1 VSFVIYSSE
10 KHNAGIGAG
19 LEVVASTKVNGADE
33 DSLPLRE
40 IVRVLWRRLWLIIV
54 VTVIIVGGAIGFGFT
69 QTPTYEASTKLL
81 VGQQQNAG
89 DPYNLAGDVQGLQLL
104 TKTLATAVNTRPVAQ
119 VVIRQLD
126 LSINP
131 NDLMANVQ
139 VQQISDTQFVQVTY
153 KDTSPERAQLIA
165 NSIGDVFS
173 AKISEI
179 SPKTSG
185 VTITVWEPATMP
197 TNPVSPNFLLIL
209 PLALVLGILL
219 GVTLALLLEYWE
231 SGWRSAEEVERAFGR
246 PVIAVIPA
254 FEVSKGTKE
263 R

>member
-104 TKTLATAVNTRPVAQ
+104 TKTLSTAVNTRPVAQ

-179 SPKTSG
+179 SPKASG
-185 VTITVWEPATMP
+185 VTVTVWEPATMP
-197 TNPVSPNFLLIL
+197 TNPVSPNFMLIL
-209 PLALVLGILL
+209 TLALVLGIVLS
-219 GVTLALLLEYWE
+219 VTLALLLEYWE
-231 SGWRSAEEVERAFGR
+231 SGWRSAEEVERVFGR
-246 PVIAVIPA
+246 PVVAVIPA
-254 FEVSKGTKE
+254 FEDSKGKKE

>member
-1 VSFVIYSSE
+1 VRFVIYSSQ
-10 KHNAGIGAG
+10 KHNVGIGTA
-19 LEVVASTKVNGADE
+19 LEVVASTEADGAE
-33 DSLPLRE
+33 DTLPLRD
-40 IVRVLWRRLWLIIV
+40 IVRLLWRRSWVIV
-54 VTVIIVGGAIGFGFT
+54 VATITIVGGAVVFGLT

-179 SPKTSG
+179 SPKASG
-185 VTITVWEPATMP
+185 VTVTVWEPATMP
-197 TNPVSPNFLLIL
+197 TNPVSPNFMLIL
-209 PLALVLGILL
+209 TLALVLGIVLS
-219 GVTLALLLEYWE
+219 VTLALLLEYWE

>member
-1 VSFVIYSSE
+1 VSFIIYSSQ

-33 DSLPLRE
+33 DSLPLRD

-54 VTVIIVGGAIGFGFT
+54 VTMIIVGGAIGFGFT

-81 VGQQQNAG
+81 VGQKQDAG
-89 DPYNLAGDVQGLQLL
+89 DPFNLAGDVQGLQLL

-119 VVIRQLD
+119 VVIRQSH
-126 LSINP
+126 LSIDP
-131 NDLMANVQ
+131 NELMANMQ

-153 KDTSPERAQLIA
+153 KDTNPERARLIA

-173 AKISEI
+173 ARISEI
-179 SPKTSG
+179 SPKASG
-185 VTITVWEPATMP
+185 VTVIVWEPATMP
-197 TNPVSPNFLLIL
+197 TNPVSPNFMLIL
-209 PLALVLGILL
+209 PLALVLGMVL
-219 GVTLALLLEYWE
+219 GVILALLAEYWE
-231 SGWRSAEEVERAFGR
+231 SSWRSAEEVEKVFGR
-246 PVIAVIPA
+246 PVVAVIPA
-254 FEVSKGTKE
+254 FEGSKSKKE

>member
-1 VSFVIYSSE
+1 VSFIIYSSQR
-10 KHNAGIGAG
+10 HNAGIGAG
-19 LEVVASTKVNGADE
+19 LEVVASTEVNGAE
-33 DSLPLRE
+33 DTIPLRD
-40 IVRVLWRRLWLIIV
+40 IVRVLRRRVWLIIA
-54 VTVIIVGGAIGFGFT
+54 VTIVIVGGAVGFGLA

-81 VGQQQNAG
+81 VGQQKGAG
-89 DPYNLAGDVQGLQLL
+89 DPFNLAGDVQGLQLL

-119 VVIRQLD
+119 VVVRQSD

-131 NDLMANVQ
+131 NDLMANVE
-139 VQQISDTQFVQVTY
+139 VQEIPDTQFVQVTY

-173 AKISEI
+173 ARIAEI
-179 SPKTSG
+179 SPKASG
-185 VTITVWEPATMP
+185 VTVTVWEPATMP

-209 PLALVLGILL
+209 PLALVLGIVL

>member
-1 VSFVIYSSE
+1 MATI
-10 KHNAGIGAG
+10 
-19 LEVVASTKVNGADE
+19 T
-33 DSLPLRE
+33 
-40 IVRVLWRRLWLIIV
+40 
-54 VTVIIVGGAIGFGFT
+54 IVGGAVVFGLT

-153 KDTSPERAQLIA
+153 KDTNPERAQLIA

-179 SPKTSG
+179 SPKASG
-185 VTITVWEPATMP
+185 VTVTIWEPATMP

-209 PLALVLGILL
+209 PLALVLGIVF
-219 GVTLALLLEYWE
+219 GITLALLLEYWKR
-231 SGWRSAEEVERAFGR
+231 GWRSAEEVERTFGR

-254 FEVSKGTKE
+254 FDVSKGKKE

>member
-1 VSFVIYSSE
+1 MRFVIYSSQ

-19 LEVVASTKVNGADE
+19 LEVVASTEVDGAE
-33 DSLPLRE
+33 DTLPFRD
-40 IVRVLWRRLWLIIV
+40 IVRVLWGRLWLIIA
-54 VTVIIVGGAIGFGFT
+54 VTLVIVGGAVGFGLA
-69 QTPTYEASTKLL
+69 QTPRYEASTKLL
-81 VGQQQNAG
+81 VGQQKGAG
-89 DPYNLAGDVQGLQLL
+89 DPFNLAGDVQGLQLL
-104 TKTLATAVNTRPVAQ
+104 TKTLATAVNTRPIAE

-139 VQQISDTQFVQVTY
+139 VQEISDTQFVQVTY

-173 AKISEI
+173 ARISEI
-179 SPKTSG
+179 SPKASG
-185 VTITVWEPATMP
+185 VTVTVWEPATMP

-209 PLALVLGILL
+209 PLALVLGIVL
-219 GVTLALLLEYWE
+219 GVTLAVLVEYFE
-231 SGWRSAEEVERAFGR
+231 RGWRSAEDVERAFGR
-246 PVIAVIPA
+246 PVLAVIPA
-254 FEVSKGTKE
+254 FEVSKGKRE

>member
-1 VSFVIYSSE
+1 VSFIIYSSQ

-19 LEVVASTKVNGADE
+19 LEIVASTEVDGAE

-40 IVRVLWRRLWLIIV
+40 IVRVLRRRLWLIMAVTIV
-54 VTVIIVGGAIGFGFT
+54 IVGGAVGFGVA
-69 QTPTYEASTKLL
+69 QTPMYEASTKLL
-81 VGQQQNAG
+81 VGQQQDAG

-104 TKTLATAVNTRPVAQ
+104 TKTLATAVNTRPMAR
-119 VVIRQLD
+119 VVIQQLD

-131 NDLMANVQ
+131 NDLMANVE
-139 VQQISDTQFVQVTY
+139 VQEIPDTQFVQVTY

-173 AKISEI
+173 ARISEI
-179 SPKTSG
+179 SPKASG
-185 VTITVWEPATMP
+185 VTVTVWEPATKP
-197 TNPVSPNFLLIL
+197 TNPVSPNFMFIL
-209 PLALVLGILL
+209 PLALVLGIVL
-219 GVTLALLLEYWE
+219 GVTLALLLEYWV

-254 FEVSKGTKE
+254 FEVSKGKKG

>member
-1 VSFVIYSSE
+1 VSFIIYSSQ

-19 LEVVASTKVNGADE
+19 LEIVASTEVDGAE

-40 IVRVLWRRLWLIIV
+40 IVRVLRRRLWLIMAVTIV
-54 VTVIIVGGAIGFGFT
+54 IVGGAVGFGVA
-69 QTPTYEASTKLL
+69 QTPMYEASTKLL
-81 VGQQQNAG
+81 VGQQQGAG

-104 TKTLATAVNTRPVAQ
+104 TKTLATAVNTRPMAQ

-131 NDLMANVQ
+131 NDLMANVE
-139 VQQISDTQFVQVTY
+139 VQEIPDTQFVQVTY

-173 AKISEI
+173 ARIAEI
-179 SPKTSG
+179 SPKASG
-185 VTITVWEPATMP
+185 VTVTVWEPATKP
-197 TNPVSPNFLLIL
+197 TNPVSPNFMFIL
-209 PLALVLGILL
+209 PLALVLGIVL
-219 GVTLALLLEYWE
+219 GVTLALLLEYWV

-254 FEVSKGTKE
+254 FEVSKGKKG